1 MTLLP
6 YGGFF
11 DPDKIAGEIAE
22 INKKIDDENLWND
35 ADAARKLLQKK
46 SNLEKSLNDLQSLE
60 SDYKNLSELYQIAPD
75 DADVAR

>member
-11 DPDKIAGEIAE
+11 DPDKIVGEISE
-22 INKKIDDENLWND
+22 INKKIDDENLWSD

-60 SDYKNLSELYQIAPD
+60 S
-75 DADVAR
+75 